1 MGTIVYNAMLLVSSL
16 FKINPIEIA
25 LWTFRRNEKDVVNL
39 YNTLSPV
46 MQLAVGGDM
55 LNFGYWDKKDTS
67 PIDAQNRLCDKIGKI
82 AELNS
87 ANSLLD
93 VGSGLSSPAIMWA
106 KLYPNIDIS
115 CLNINYTQLQLAKKI
130 VKEKIPNS
138 VIHEINSTS
147 TMLPFST
154 NSVER
159 IIALESAQH
168 FKPFSNFISESHRV
182 LKKDGIFTFAIPVVK
197 KNSSIKNLGILAL
210 TWSSEHY
217 TEDFVISKTIR
228 KFKLVEKTE
237 IGSDVFESLTNYY
250 IKNRNMLKNKI
261 LTQYPSYVENILFK
275 SLLKMKKAS
284 REELIDYLLI
294 KCIKID

>member
-1 MGTIVYNAMLLVSSL
+1 MLLVSSL
-16 FKINPIEIA
+16 FKINPIEMA

-217 TEDFVISKTIR
+217 TQDFVISKTTR
-228 KFKLVEKTE
+228 KFKLIEKTE

-261 LTQYPSYVENILFK
+261 LTHYPSYVENILFK